1 MILHHC
7 STVMTQGRLK
17 VFMTAVRSVNYFFNY
32 FYFGEGERR
41 KAGRTEGEKD
51 RGSVLGRTEGG
62 GDEEGRL
69 LLLGTSSSGS
79 GL

>member
-17 VFMTAVRSVNYFFNY
+17 VFMTAVRSVNYFVNY

-41 KAGRTEGEKD
+41 KAGRKEGEKE
-51 RGSVLGRTEGG
+51 RGRKRERKRERKTRKE
-62 GDEEGRL
+62 
-69 LLLGTSSSGS
+69 TSGIS
-79 GL
+79 

>member
-17 VFMTAVRSVNYFFNY
+17 VFMTAVRSVNYFN
-32 FYFGEGERR
+32 FGDGERR
-41 KAGRTEGEKD
+41 KAGRKEGEKE